1 MTKQETYKNT
11 LVAFHIG
18 RGGRFHNGGHYTYM
32 NDIKDFHDLVK
43 SRNDYLFWHDTDS
56 NDKPLPPDEWVVTDG
71 AGNQM
76 LTYDEANQSTGI
88 LDFDGEYNTDIVCSL
103 CDCPGAAED
112 ALLDAFR
119 NGEIGE
125 CDSRYEAIKQYL
137 IDAWLLEEDEEDEDA
152 CDE

>member
-1 MTKQETYKNT
+1 MTKNETYQNT

-32 NDIKDFHDLVK
+32 NEVSDFFDLLTLR
-43 SRNDYLFWHDTDS
+43 SEYLFWHDTDA
-56 NDKPLPPDEWVVTDG
+56 NDKVLPPEEQYITDG
-71 AGNQM
+71 AGNQL

-103 CDCPGAAED
+103 YDCPAAAEE
-112 ALLDAFR
+112 ALLKAFKD
-119 NGEIGE
+119 GEISKY
-125 CDSRYEAIKQYL
+125 DLRYEVIKQYL
-137 IDAWLLEEDEEDEDA
+137 IDAWLLEEDEDDEN

>member
-32 NDIKDFHDLVK
+32 DEVSDFFDLLTLR
-43 SRNDYLFWHDTDS
+43 SEYLFWHDTDA
-56 NDKPLPPDEWVVTDG
+56 NGKPLPPEEQYITDG

-112 ALLDAFR
+112 ALLDAFK

-125 CDSRYEAIKQYL
+125 YDSRYEAIKQYL
-137 IDAWLLEEDEEDEDA
+137 IDTGLLEEAEEEDD
-152 CDE
+152 